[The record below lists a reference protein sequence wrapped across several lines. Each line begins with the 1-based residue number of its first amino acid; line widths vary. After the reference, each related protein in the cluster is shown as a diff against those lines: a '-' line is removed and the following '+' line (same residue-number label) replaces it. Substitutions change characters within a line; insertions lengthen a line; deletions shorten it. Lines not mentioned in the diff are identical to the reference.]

1 MTYHSATW
9 ACPIGSL
16 ASAIPFDVAQKQ
28 GNHPDERG
36 GVGKLFYTARLSIPD
51 SSLRTARTLTRTQTM
66 TELDAVAIGR
76 EFYFHAV
83 LLTLPALAVSLIVG
97 LAVSIFQA
105 VTNIQEQTLS
115 FAPRIVALAGLF
127 VVTMP
132 WLLQMSIY
140 FTVQMFSRAAQV
152 GH

>member
-1 MTYHSATW
+1 M
-9 ACPIGSL
+9 
-16 ASAIPFDVAQKQ
+16 
-28 GNHPDERG
+28 N
-36 GVGKLFYTARLSIPD
+36 
-51 SSLRTARTLTRTQTM
+51 
-66 TELDAVAIGR
+66 ELDAVAMGR
-76 EFYFHAV
+76 DFFYHAV
-83 LLTLPALAVSLIVG
+83 LLTLPALVISLVVG

-115 FAPRIVALAGLF
+115 FAPRILALAGLF

-140 FTVQMFSRAAQV
+140 FTVQMFSRAAQI

>member
-1 MTYHSATW
+1 
-9 ACPIGSL
+9 
-16 ASAIPFDVAQKQ
+16 
-28 GNHPDERG
+28 
-36 GVGKLFYTARLSIPD
+36 
-51 SSLRTARTLTRTQTM
+51 M
-66 TELDAVAIGR
+66 TELDAVALGR
-76 EFYFHAV
+76 EFYYHAV

-115 FAPRIVALAGLF
+115 FAPRILALAGLF
-127 VVTMP
+127 IVTMP

>member
-1 MTYHSATW
+1 
-9 ACPIGSL
+9 
-16 ASAIPFDVAQKQ
+16 
-28 GNHPDERG
+28 
-36 GVGKLFYTARLSIPD
+36 
-51 SSLRTARTLTRTQTM
+51 M
-66 TELDAVAIGR
+66 TELDAVALGR
-76 EFYFHAV
+76 EFYYHAV
-83 LLTLPALAVSLIVG
+83 LLTMPALAVSLIVG